1 MVAGPIATRRLPVQA
16 QMSTPRRSTPAPTG
30 HHLRATAALALPIIV
45 SRAALVVMFT
55 VDTVMAGRASAA
67 DLAYF
72 GLGVAPQLTLMMIA
86 VGALQATAVLAAQA
100 LGAGDAPRA
109 GAVLRASLA
118 HALALGLFCLV
129 LSLLAEPFFRA
140 TGQEADLAAGA
151 ARVSLAFGFGMPGI
165 LIFVACN
172 LFMEATGRPK
182 TGMAIMLAANLV
194 NVPLNALFGY
204 GWGGLFAPGGAEG
217 IMLASTIARTLAG
230 ATILAILL
238 RQAGRDDRF
247 RILPRRRAGPALL
260 GLWSDPDARLLR
272 RLGLPMGLAQGAES
286 AAFAT
291 VVMMAGWLGTAQL
304 AAYQT
309 TMSLVT
315 LTFMMAI
322 GTGGA
327 TAILVGR
334 AFGEGDAANAGRAGW
349 AGIALGALWPLPV
362 ALLFLVSPETAA
374 RVVTSDPLT
383 VEAAAQA
390 LFVAGF
396 MLSLDAS
403 MAVAMGALRG
413 LGDVW
418 WPTLWQ
424 TGAFW
429 LVAVPA
435 AYLMAIGLEVGA
447 GGLIGGLIAGIVVS
461 FTGLALRF
469 ARQSARDRP
478 APAPQA

>member
-1 MVAGPIATRRLPVQA
+1 
-16 QMSTPRRSTPAPTG
+16 MSTSRSPAPASVG
-30 HHLRATAALALPIIV
+30 HHFRATVALALPIIV

-55 VDTVMAGRASAA
+55 VDTVMVGRASAA

-72 GLGVAPQLTLMMIA
+72 GLGVAPQLTLMMVA
-86 VGALQATAVLAAQA
+86 VGALQATAVLASQA

-118 HALALGLFCLV
+118 HALALGLICLF
-129 LSLLAEPFFRA
+129 LSMLAEPFFLA
-140 TGQEADLAAGA
+140 TGQDADLAAGA
-151 ARVSLAFGFGMPGI
+151 ARVSHAFGFGMPGI
-165 LIFVACN
+165 LMFVACN

-194 NVPLNALFGY
+194 NVPLNALLGY
-204 GWGGLFAPGGAEG
+204 GWGGWFAAGGAEG

-230 ATILAILL
+230 LSILTILAL
-238 RQAGRDDRF
+238 QARRDDTF
-247 RILPRRRAGPALL
+247 RILPRRTAGAAAV
-260 GLWSDPDARLLR
+260 GLWADPDARLLR
-272 RLGLPMGLAQGAES
+272 RLGLPMGLAQGVES

-327 TAILVGR
+327 TAIRVGR
-334 AFGEGDAANAGRAGW
+334 AFGEGDMANVGRAGW
-349 AGIALGALWPLPV
+349 SGIALGAVWPLPV
-362 ALLFLVSPETAA
+362 ALLFLISPETAA
-374 RVVTSDPLT
+374 RAVTSDPRT

-396 MLSLDAS
+396 MLSIDAS
-403 MAVAMGALRG
+403 MAVTIGALRG

-424 TGAFW
+424 IGAFW
-429 LVAVPA
+429 LVAIPV
-435 AYLMAIGLEVGA
+435 AYVMAIVLAVGA
-447 GGLIGGLIAGIVVS
+447 GGLIGGLIAGILVS
-461 FTGLALRF
+461 FAGLSWRF
-469 ARQSARDRP
+469 ARQSAMHRLSP
-478 APAPQA
+478 VVPL